1 MIKIEF
7 NHTDYEEML
16 RYFASV
22 FKGKLEN
29 NTLYLPPDI
38 GEGFMKLIEL
48 PNNLQGIVS
57 DYTVKQDLLLNRTKI
72 NKDFYTLRFD
82 EVIIPD
88 SEPAENGAQP
98 SLELSPIRTAVFLG
112 STKFDWMFLSKKG
125 TRVKGVNILFSREWL
140 EQFLEVESVGDM
152 IKKYLS
158 LKMSAFNYEP
168 MDMEYKRIL
177 AEIVQTDVHP
187 SFETLIIQNRIMLL
201 LERFFTRIFYKMSDM
216 HFDVKLSN
224 EDINRLKL
232 IEKELVK
239 DFTSDP
245 PSIKT
250 LARRAA
256 MSPSKLKN
264 SFKEIYGLP
273 IGQYHQKHRM
283 NKAKAMLLSRKY
295 SISDVGVEVG
305 YSNLSN
311 FAKAFKKAFDQLPSD
326 LLGR

>member
-1 MIKIEF
+1 VIKIEF

-16 RYFASV
+16 KYFAQV
-22 FKGKLEN
+22 LKGKIEKQ
-29 NTLYLPPDI
+29 TLYLPPDI
-38 GEGFMKLIEL
+38 GTGFMKLIEL
-48 PNNLQGIVS
+48 PNGLQGIVS
-57 DYTVKQDLLLNRTKI
+57 DYTVTQDLLLNRTKI

-88 SEPAENGAQP
+88 AVADGSALDVSAEV
-98 SLELSPIRTAVFLG
+98 SPVRTAVFLG
-112 STKFDWMFLSKKG
+112 SSRFDWMFLITKG
-125 TRVKGVNILFSREWL
+125 TRVKGVNILFGKEWL

-158 LKMSAFNYEP
+158 LRMSAFNYEP

-177 AEIVQTDVHP
+177 AEISQSDVDP

-201 LERFFTRIFYKMSDM
+201 LERFFTRIFHKMSDM

-224 EDINRLKL
+224 DDINRLKM

-239 DFTSDP
+239 DFSSEP
-245 PSIKT
+245 PGINK
-250 LARRAA
+250 LARMAV
-256 MSPSKLKN
+256 MSPSKLKS

-273 IGQYHQKHRM
+273 VYQYFQKHRM
-283 NKAKAMLLSRKY
+283 NKAKAMLLSRNY
-295 SISDVGVEVG
+295 TVREVGIEVG

-311 FAKAFKKAFDQLPSD
+311 FAKAFKKSFDQLPSD
-326 LLGR
+326 LLSG